1 LELYDVKNRKIT
13 ITDNILFNS
22 DILEKVQKNSTGSL
36 LLYKATALGKNETQ
50 ADIRCTFKLDNL
62 TDSKYVLP
70 NHVTLTVERHLRIT
84 QAVQISHFNGL
95 ILLPYVGNRKSNSSD
110 RESWNLNAIGGSGN
124 YDYEIKNTAVATVE
138 KATLHSGSIG
148 KT

>member
-1 LELYDVKNRKIT
+1 
-13 ITDNILFNS
+13 
-22 DILEKVQKNSTGSL
+22 
-36 LLYKATALGKNETQ
+36 
-50 ADIRCTFKLDNL
+50 
-62 TDSKYVLP
+62 VLP

-95 ILLPYVGNRKSNSSD
+95 ILLPYVGNRTKLNSID
-110 RESWNLNAIGGSGN
+110 RESWNLNATGGSGN

-148 KT
+148 KTLLVVRDSKNYQNFA